1 MRPSDCWEVEKAKGR
16 PVLNVEDIR
25 NERFLAFG
33 RVILYFLIFSF
44 SALQVEKEKQE
55 IFLRKSYRKN
65 VCAGVID
72 PDKQGKKHE

>member
-33 RVILYFLIFSF
+33 RVITFFAYVLNMCGGI
-44 SALQVEKEKQE
+44 
-55 IFLRKSYRKN
+55 
-65 VCAGVID
+65 
-72 PDKQGKKHE
+72 